1 MKLEYNKI
9 IPYIEFRIQGRKAF
23 SLALK
28 VNKLSGPCNSQHNC
42 KLQVHQQ
49 HHRYAYNNCK
59 LPVQKRTDLFH
70 GGKLNLRLQLRQ
82 YMQL

>member
-9 IPYIEFRIQGRKAF
+9 ILYIEFRIQGRKAF

-28 VNKLSGPCNSQHNC
+28 VNKLSGLCNLQHNC

-49 HHRYAYNNCK
+49 HHRCVYNNCK
-59 LPVQKRTDLFH
+59 HPLQKRTVLFH
-70 GGKLNLRLQLRQ
+70 GGKSNLHSYSHQ
-82 YMQL
+82 YMRL